1 MTKRCLFSLA
11 LAITPLCA
19 QTIPTQAVPVAG
31 SQSIRT
37 NGTLG
42 TIRLGVTD
50 DGVWFGWRVGIPAAV
65 FRKLTFS
72 DAAAKADALGLNS
85 VVGSDTQILSTE
97 IPKKLTPAL
106 LRGERNAV
114 KFRMTELSLAMPAYH
129 VDAIPADE
137 AGRRKLLEFAKA
149 VGAGI
154 VIGTAQPADFA
165 ALDKLATEL
174 DVRVAVDSKGD
185 PKATIAAMSGMGKNL
200 GVAVDTGS
208 WAKAGIKP
216 ADGLALVKDRLMAV
230 NIPGNVAAMS
240 DFFLGAFRASIK
252 PLVITLD
259 VTPGAPDAM
268 ADLKRSVEVF
278 EKAMLPAMAAR
289 VAQVVDSPV
298 GKIQRGDRL
307 TADMR
312 QQIDAAVPRKAIVQP
327 KKSRK
332 LLVVDLQMYSK
343 AQPQGHATIPH
354 GNWMLELMGKYTG
367 AFEPVFSNDLENLKY
382 PKIKEFDAVF
392 LNNVCGM
399 VFPDAQVREG
409 ILRYVREGGGIGG
422 SHAVTYAN
430 LNWPEFTDMLG
441 AWSGA
446 HRTEQ
451 QVLKIDDPGSPLTK
465 MFDAKGLEHTDE
477 FYHMP
482 SYSPYT
488 REKQHVLMSVDVAK
502 SDMASAGKMCKE
514 CTRADHDY
522 AVSWIKSYGKG
533 RVYVTPLGHTT
544 ILYTSKQW
552 EEHLLAAIQYMLG
565 DLDADATP
573 SAKIVKK

>member
-1 MTKRCLFSLA
+1 MTKRFLFSLV

-50 DGVWFGWRVGIPAAV
+50 DGVWFGWRVGIPAAA

-97 IPKKLTPAL
+97 IPKKLTPSL

-208 WAKAGIKP
+208 WAKAGK
-216 ADGLALVKDRLMAV
+216 
-230 NIPGNVAAMS
+230 IP
-240 DFFLGAFRASIK
+240 
-252 PLVITLD
+252 P
-259 VTPGAPDAM
+259 
-268 ADLKRSVEVF
+268 
-278 EKAMLPAMAAR
+278 
-289 VAQVVDSPV
+289 
-298 GKIQRGDRL
+298 
-307 TADMR
+307 TAWR
-312 QQIDAAVPRKAIVQP
+312 
-327 KKSRK
+327 
-332 LLVVDLQMYSK
+332 
-343 AQPQGHATIPH
+343 
-354 GNWMLELMGKYTG
+354 W
-367 AFEPVFSNDLENLKY
+367 
-382 PKIKEFDAVF
+382 
-392 LNNVCGM
+392 
-399 VFPDAQVREG
+399 
-409 ILRYVREGGGIGG
+409 
-422 SHAVTYAN
+422 
-430 LNWPEFTDMLG
+430 
-441 AWSGA
+441 
-446 HRTEQ
+446 
-451 QVLKIDDPGSPLTK
+451 
-465 MFDAKGLEHTDE
+465 
-477 FYHMP
+477 
-482 SYSPYT
+482 
-488 REKQHVLMSVDVAK
+488 
-502 SDMASAGKMCKE
+502 
-514 CTRADHDY
+514 
-522 AVSWIKSYGKG
+522 
-533 RVYVTPLGHTT
+533 
-544 ILYTSKQW
+544 
-552 EEHLLAAIQYMLG
+552 
-565 DLDADATP
+565 
-573 SAKIVKK
+573 